1 MRATTAQEFLREQT
15 GAERQRAQR
24 APDAR
29 VPVEDVAEKVLD
41 EPPERDHL
49 HLGALPAVRA
59 VLAGEHLP
67 AVQAVFRGHR
77 AADEILAMREDP
89 SISGVA
95 IAEQLG
101 TTRAH
106 PRRVH
111 GEIRVERCLVGEPVL
126 NCPADPAGGR

>member
-59 VLAGEHLP
+59 VLAGEHFA
-67 AVQAVFRGHR
+67 AVQAVFGRDR
-77 AADEILAMREDP
+77 PADEVLAMREDP
-89 SISGVA
+89 ALGGVA
-95 IAEQLG
+95 IAEKLG

-111 GEIRVERCLVGEPVL
+111 REIRVERCLVREPVL
-126 NCPADPAGGR
+126 DRPADPAGGR